1 MPLSDEEFAAH
12 VKEHGGGSLD
22 YYSREHVTGRG
33 FMTAAVP
40 EAEDTAEHDLTG
52 KDITNFREKNAGAA
66 AEVFSKTGL
75 DPVHGAW
82 GRTQDVSVKAPTPNA
97 ARNMGTTV
105 GEMESYATPH
115 TPVNRKGATVG
126 PGGGDVLLHMGQFGQ
141 NSADENYRPGALD
154 MQGGKGSLTKY
165 EYKNKDWN
173 QKSASGH
180 TLGDVLKTINTN
192 RAMKQRKVIGRE

>member
-1 MPLSDEEFAAH
+1 MPISDDQFAAH

-22 YYSREHVTGRG
+22 YSSREHVTGRG

-66 AEVFSKTGL
+66 
-75 DPVHGAW
+75 W
-82 GRTQDVSVKAPTPNA
+82 GRTQDISVKAPTPNA
-97 ARNMGTTV
+97 ARGMGTTV

-126 PGGGDVLLHMGQFGQ
+126 PHGGAVLLHMGQFGQ
-141 NSADENYRPGALD
+141 NSADKNYRPGALD

-165 EYKNKDWN
+165 EYQNKDWN
-173 QKSASGH
+173 KKSASGH
-180 TLGDVLKTINTN
+180 TFGDVLKTINTN